1 MSPAPADPPWQPPP
15 ADPVAT
21 PGAVDV
27 WRIALD
33 LGGPAVDRLAAT
45 LAPDELA
52 RADRLRVPRGRGRFI
67 AGRGALRAILG
78 RYLGE
83 PAGRLAFLYGGRGK
97 PALPGTGLEFNL
109 THSGG
114 LALLA
119 VARGRAVGVDI
130 EEARPMADADRLVE
144 RFFSPR
150 EVAAYLA
157 LPAAERPA
165 AFFRCWTRKEAYM
178 KATGLGMGQPL
189 DGFDVS
195 LAPGDPPRLLA
206 VAGRPGEAD
215 RWSMHDLHPGPGYA
229 AALLVEG
236 AAGAIRCYRWSA
248 DGPDEAGPFRSPL
261 PPGGG

>member
-1 MSPAPADPPWQPPP
+1 VSPDPADPPWREPP
-15 ADPVAT
+15 AEPVAA

-27 WRIALD
+27 WRVALD
-33 LGGPAVDRLAAT
+33 LGGSAVERLAAT
-45 LAPDELA
+45 LADDERA
-52 RADRLRVPRGRGRFI
+52 RADRLRVPGGRGRFI

-78 RYLGE
+78 RYLGL
-83 PAGRLAFLYGGRGK
+83 PADRLAFRYGGRGK

-119 VARGRAVGVDI
+119 VTRGRAVGVDI
-130 EEARPMADADRLVE
+130 EAARPMADADRLVE

-150 EVAAYLA
+150 EVAAYRA

-178 KATGLGMGQPL
+178 KATGLGLGQPL

-195 LAPGDPPRLLA
+195 LAPGEPPRLLA

-215 RWSMHDLHPGPGYA
+215 RWSMRDLDPGPGYA

-236 AAGAIRCYRWSA
+236 GADLVRCYRW
-248 DGPDEAGPFRSPL
+248 
-261 PPGGG
+261 PGTDPARA